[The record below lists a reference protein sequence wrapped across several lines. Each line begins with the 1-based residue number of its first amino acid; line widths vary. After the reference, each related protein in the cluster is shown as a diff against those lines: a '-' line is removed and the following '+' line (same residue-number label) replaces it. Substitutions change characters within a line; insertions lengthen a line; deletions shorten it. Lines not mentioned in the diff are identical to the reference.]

1 MNDGRSSP
9 FKRCITAALLMLL
22 AGHCGT
28 LAADQST
35 AQATS
40 TQTEKDPR
48 ALKVL
53 QDMGSFLRTLKH
65 LHLLA
70 SSDTDQVLDNGQVIQ
85 FSYRTELLATPPDK
99 LRVSVVDGP
108 YRKTLFYNGKRFAL
122 FTEGQSYYAS
132 GDAPATID
140 ALLDDMSSRYGV
152 VLPLAD
158 LFRWNASTADEVGIS
173 SALYI
178 NDQEVDGQLC
188 AHYAYRQPDVD
199 WQLWVHLGP
208 RPMPCQLVIV
218 RQTAGM
224 PRHSV
229 RYRWIDDKPAA
240 ASAFEFVPPA
250 GVRAVPLRE
259 IIAPAA
265 QVQP

>member
-1 MNDGRSSP
+1 MNNGRSSQ
-9 FKRCITAALLMLL
+9 FKRCMLASLLLL
-22 AGHCGT
+22 ASGSGSL
-28 LAADQST
+28 LANEQPVVA
-35 AQATS
+35 AA
-40 TQTEKDPR
+40 EKDPR

-53 QDMGSFLRTLKH
+53 QDMGAFLRGLKH
-65 LHLLA
+65 VHLTTR
-70 SSDTDQVLDNGQVIQ
+70 SDTDQVLDSGQVVQ
-85 FSYRTELLATPPDK
+85 FSYHTELIATPPDK

-108 YRKTLFYNGKRFAL
+108 YHKTLFYNGKRFVL
-122 FTEGQSYYAS
+122 FDQGQRYYAN

-140 ALLDDMSSRYGV
+140 ALLDDMNQRYGV

-158 LFRWNASTADEVGIS
+158 LFRWDAATADEVGIS

-188 AHYAYRQPDVD
+188 AHYAYRQPGVD

-218 RQTAGM
+218 RLDAEGM

-229 RYRWIDDKPAA
+229 RYQWLDDQAAPA
-240 ASAFEFVPPA
+240 STFEFLPPA
-250 GVRAVPLRE
+250 GVHAVPLRE
-259 IIAPAA
+259 IAPPPAG
-265 QVQP
+265 VQP